1 VTWTTWLIVVI
12 PLWLVAG
19 AIAFQYGRI
28 RVRRLRRQRPAPARG
43 TVTLTGT
50 AAANVQIGTRIGL
63 DGKTFRIDRVTHEW
77 DRQAFTC
84 EVGVVEVGPPTLLER
99 LGARWRRLWRRRST

>member
-1 VTWTTWLIVVI
+1 MITFWVIVATI
-12 PLWLVAG
+12 LVALILLPF
-19 AIAFQYGRI
+19 ARAALGRP
-28 RVRRLRRQRPAPARG
+28 RSLWRQRPAPARG

-63 DGKTFRIDRVTHEW
+63 NGKTFRIDRVTHEW

-99 LGARWRRLWRRRST
+99 LGARWRRLWRRRSA